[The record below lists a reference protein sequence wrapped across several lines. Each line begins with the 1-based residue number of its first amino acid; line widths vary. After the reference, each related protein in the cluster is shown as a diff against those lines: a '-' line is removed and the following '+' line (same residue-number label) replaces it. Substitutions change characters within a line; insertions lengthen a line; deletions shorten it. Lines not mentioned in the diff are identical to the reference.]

1 MNDQYLIADAELR
14 SFGDY
19 LERILLSSYPVPE
32 ESNEVLSLFACY
44 GLAST
49 LAERTDTFRTMRL
62 SADLIERL
70 VDACRKELAPLER
83 AIDQVKGW
91 AGKRLVPSE
100 IGENEMTLR
109 WLYATIERYFDGLEP
124 EFSALPVHQLN
135 RVLRHARL
143 MQVWDV
149 ADHTYPR
156 VLRNAIS
163 YLENA
168 ILAAICAPRN

>member
-14 SFGDY
+14 SLGDY
-19 LERILLSSYPVPE
+19 LERILLSSYPIPE
-32 ESNEVLSLFACY
+32 DLNEQLSLFACY
-44 GLAST
+44 GLASA

-70 VDACRKELAPLER
+70 VDACRKELAPMER
-83 AIDQVKGW
+83 TIDQVKGW
-91 AGKRLVPSE
+91 TGKRPVPSE
-100 IGENEMTLR
+100 IGEDEMTLR
-109 WLYATIERYFDGLEP
+109 WLLSTIERYFDGLEP

-149 ADHTYPR
+149 ADHTYTR
-156 VLRNAIS
+156 TLRNAIHAM
-163 YLENA
+163 ENA
-168 ILAAICAPRN
+168 ILAAMCAPRN